1 MFSNILRI
9 FKKKNDGKTDEEWFN
24 EGVALY
30 NQRKYE
36 KAIVCF
42 DKSLTIKEDPKIRK
56 IRDEAEIKLKESIVR
71 KIIGDAKR
79 VISQIK
85 SKYNIKDAENI
96 LSQAEEAFKKG
107 EYSKAEKLSLK
118 AKEKAIEI
126 GNQAEKAEK
135 AIGDAK
141 STISQIKL
149 EYDVGEIESLLSQAE
164 GAFKKGGYSK
174 TEELALKAKD
184 KAVEIGNQAEKA
196 EKAIGDA
203 KKVISKIK
211 SEYNVKEAED
221 TLSQAEEAFNKGD
234 YSKSEKLA
242 LKAKEKAISAID
254 YITLWEYVTS
264 IVYSVSIT
272 PDGEYIV
279 AGGLRS
285 NVYLFNRGGELLW
298 EYGTDGNVE
307 SVAITPDGEYIVAGS
322 HDNHVYLFNR
332 EGKLLWKYETGDDV
346 ESVAITPDGEYIVAG
361 SEDDNVYLFNRE
373 GKLLW
378 KYRIDDGVLSI
389 SITPDGEY
397 IVAGGLRSNVYLFN
411 RGGELLWKYGTGDNV
426 YSVSITPDGEY
437 IVAGSWDNHVYLFNR
452 EGKLLWKYGTGD
464 NVYSVSITPDGE
476 YIVAGSND
484 KHIYLFNKEG
494 DLLWNYRTDGSV
506 FLVSITPDGEY
517 IVAGSGLSIYLF
529 ASLHAISKIIEKLK
543 PKVKLIYGLDK
554 LLESAKKEFKEKN
567 YDNTLQYINK
577 CNELINNA
585 KPKLKIKLLNTSYT
599 YNKWDKTKIEI
610 INEGDA
616 IAENIT
622 FEFSGDLTIKN
633 LPEIKV
639 KPKSKER
646 VELLLK
652 PSAFGDLPMDIDIK
666 CKDHLNNEHKF
677 NETIMLNV
685 REITGI
691 TPTPETPE
699 KGISPSEFTPK
710 PTTPKTFPNELS
722 EKYLEVEFIGKGG
735 FARVFKA
742 KRKDGKE
749 VAVKIP
755 ISLDESTGKSFLKE
769 IENWTKLNHNNIV
782 KIYNYNILPIPYFE
796 MELCDKSL
804 ADLRK
809 PLDIEKATWI
819 IFNIAEGLKYAHSK
833 KILHRDLKPQNI
845 LLKDGI
851 PKISDWGLSKVMTES
866 SSATTTKAFTPYYAS
881 PEQIEGKSTDKR
893 TDIWQLGVIF
903 YELIT
908 GELPFKGESF
918 VQIGMAIATKDPVKP
933 SEINPEAK
941 EVEKI
946 IMKCLE
952 KDKTKRYQSVGELQR
967 DLSNY
972 LGIKYKESLK
982 LSVSRKDF
990 KRSAYYCCDL
1000 LLLNMKIN
1008 NMVEAYKYTSDL
1020 LNYTE
1025 GETKQEI
1032 KNLHEHLEYRIE
1044 HKIENIPEELIEM
1057 AEVIV
1062 HKIKIG
1068 F

>member
-96 LSQAEEAFKKG
+96 LSQ
-107 EYSKAEKLSLK
+107 
-118 AKEKAIEI
+118 
-126 GNQAEKAEK
+126 AEK

-437 IVAGSWDNHVYLFNR
+437 IVAGS
-452 EGKLLWKYGTGD
+452 
-464 NVYSVSITPDGE
+464 
-476 YIVAGSND
+476 ND

-616 IAENIT
+616 IA
-622 FEFSGDLTIKN
+622 
-633 LPEIKV
+633 
-639 KPKSKER
+639 
-646 VELLLK
+646 
-652 PSAFGDLPMDIDIK
+652 
-666 CKDHLNNEHKF
+666 
-677 NETIMLNV
+677 
-685 REITGI
+685 
-691 TPTPETPE
+691 
-699 KGISPSEFTPK
+699 
-710 PTTPKTFPNELS
+710 
-722 EKYLEVEFIGKGG
+722 
-735 FARVFKA
+735 
-742 KRKDGKE
+742 
-749 VAVKIP
+749 
-755 ISLDESTGKSFLKE
+755 
-769 IENWTKLNHNNIV
+769 
-782 KIYNYNILPIPYFE
+782 
-796 MELCDKSL
+796 
-804 ADLRK
+804 
-809 PLDIEKATWI
+809 
-819 IFNIAEGLKYAHSK
+819 
-833 KILHRDLKPQNI
+833 
-845 LLKDGI
+845 
-851 PKISDWGLSKVMTES
+851 
-866 SSATTTKAFTPYYAS
+866 
-881 PEQIEGKSTDKR
+881 
-893 TDIWQLGVIF
+893 
-903 YELIT
+903 
-908 GELPFKGESF
+908 
-918 VQIGMAIATKDPVKP
+918 
-933 SEINPEAK
+933 
-941 EVEKI
+941 
-946 IMKCLE
+946 
-952 KDKTKRYQSVGELQR
+952 
-967 DLSNY
+967 
-972 LGIKYKESLK
+972 
-982 LSVSRKDF
+982 
-990 KRSAYYCCDL
+990 
-1000 LLLNMKIN
+1000 
-1008 NMVEAYKYTSDL
+1008 
-1020 LNYTE
+1020 
-1025 GETKQEI
+1025 
-1032 KNLHEHLEYRIE
+1032 
-1044 HKIENIPEELIEM
+1044 
-1057 AEVIV
+1057 
-1062 HKIKIG
+1062 
-1068 F
+1068 